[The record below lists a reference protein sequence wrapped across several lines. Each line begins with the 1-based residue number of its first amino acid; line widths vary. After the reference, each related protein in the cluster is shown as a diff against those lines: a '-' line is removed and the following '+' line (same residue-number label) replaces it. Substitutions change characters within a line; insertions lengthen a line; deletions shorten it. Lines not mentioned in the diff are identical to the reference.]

1 MRQETQ
7 GHFPFAT
14 VILGFLSIFKRSQA
28 SSCFEALNS
37 ACLSRCQSDV
47 RPPVEVRRGPRAFCS
62 VSTVYSDIPSSCEM
76 KDAPAFK
83 SLQGNPSFLR
93 VRDSRGPF
101 HLRQQTQGP
110 SHIPIAEGNLL
121 LRCLW
126 KVGIAL
132 HSKPGNQLSY
142 GVDLGCT
149 ELFSSCS
156 AEIAAPLFLR
166 QCLRES
172 LELPEEVKPI
182 VVYDMKQGLALE
194 PIQWNW
200 DSSRFDLGYT
210 ELFHIPAMISVSF

>member
-47 RPPVEVRRGPRAFCS
+47 RPPVEVRRGPRAFSS
-62 VSTVYSDIPSSCEM
+62 VSTLYSDIPSSCEM

-110 SHIPIAEGNLL
+110 SHIPIAERRLL

-126 KVGIAL
+126 KVGL
-132 HSKPGNQLSY
+132 PMESKPGNKLSSRD
-142 GVDLGCT
+142 DLGFR
-149 ELFSSCS
+149 EVFSSCC
-156 AEIAAPLFLR
+156 AELEVPLDLR
-166 QCLRES
+166 RCPRGNS
-172 LELPEEVKPI
+172 GV
-182 VVYDMKQGLALE
+182 A
-194 PIQWNW
+194 
-200 DSSRFDLGYT
+200 
-210 ELFHIPAMISVSF
+210 